1 MLEEYKNMEEIIIK
15 GIKNIFR
22 LNKLEKRN
30 K

>member
-1 MLEEYKNMEEIIIK
+1 MLEEYKNMEENIIK

-30 K
+30 

>member
-1 MLEEYKNMEEIIIK
+1 MLEEYKNMEENIIK